1 MNSFIKMKI
10 ERANYAHSKYFGK
23 WWIQSE
29 LYYQYLGGFPGT
41 WYPLM
46 ETYIDVEPSIKSVLE
61 TSICIWNDETF
72 KEIITDFCGKCDK
85 KHNQI
90 AGKMILDHINQD
102 DIDQE
107 HKDYPYRT
115 EWISCVVYIVND
127 KIIDH
132 KEISC

>member
-10 ERANYAHSKYFGK
+10 EQVDYAYDKNFGK

-46 ETYIDVEPSIKSVLE
+46 ETYIDIKPSIKSVLE
-61 TSICIWNDETF
+61 TSICAWNDEITQS
-72 KEIITDFCGKCDK
+72 IITDFCGKCDK
-85 KHNQI
+85 EYNQ
-90 AGKMILDHINQD
+90 MIGRMISERINQN
-102 DIDQE
+102 DIEQE

-115 EWISCVVYIVND
+115 EWISCVVSIENG
-127 KIIDH
+127 KIIANE
-132 KEISC
+132 KISC